1 MGEIIDFPRLHILL
15 DFYNEIESSIRNNAE
30 LDIKDVVNKLSLFC
44 LSDNFCPF
52 LLLELKN
59 IWAMSDIVI
68 IYEMKEKFLSLKIIF
83 PLVEELKNTTF
94 DKNVIEIIKQLE
106 NKKISENIIS
116 SYIDNN
122 KNSIEKLK
130 MSEKGKKIINEIN
143 SYFSRNT
150 EEIGFLR
157 KLYCGILG
165 FTFID
170 IAKHIIK
177 TISNNNKKEDLLIHE
192 YVKFAYDDY
201 HKYLKDNNNNLEEL
215 NYLIDYLNNLNLLN
229 HTKEAQQIIL
239 FIFNLIKNEKEISI
253 REEINDNFFKKYGNL
268 NNIKEKIIWTLYEKD
283 FSISNPSISVKKY
296 RQIILEGKKEKEKLN
311 FDIFENINEIKR
323 NKEVKGLNAFT
334 FKSLFTDKKIII
346 IKLDLNYYK
355 NKKISLEQFKEEINL
370 ILKFCSLEFISSE
383 PNKYIQIENKIISLD
398 NSYNL
403 FIKELTDRKIIYQS
417 KVQEEKIKS
426 LEEPK
431 KCLIKNENN
440 DIKIEKGKSANDK
453 EIEEL
458 NLELNKERTVNKE
471 LNEKIK
477 QLEKELNEEKNKNK
491 TLEAKILNLRK
502 DFDDENNKFLK
513 FKEEI
518 EKEKLIKKKLEKE
531 SKESFLETIIE
542 KEKEI
547 KELKLKLS
555 RYPFVLE
562 EGEKL
567 MSIIFNSVD
576 QKVNFSVICKNTDE
590 FHKIEAQLYK
600 NYSEYSEN
608 DNFFTVKGIKVNRYK
623 TLENNNIKNNDVI
636 ILNMIE

>member
-1 MGEIIDFPRLHILL
+1 
-15 DFYNEIESSIRNNAE
+15 
-30 LDIKDVVNKLSLFC
+30 
-44 LSDNFCPF
+44 
-52 LLLELKN
+52 
-59 IWAMSDIVI
+59 
-68 IYEMKEKFLSLKIIF
+68 MKEKFLSLKIIF
-83 PLVEELKNTTF
+83 PLVEKLKNTTF
-94 DKNVIEIIKQLE
+94 SKKIIEIIKQFE

-122 KNSIEKLK
+122 KTSIEKLEV
-130 MSEKGKKIINEIN
+130 SEKGKKIINEIK
-143 SYFSRNT
+143 SYFEQDGNR
-150 EEIGFLR
+150 IAFLW

-170 IAKHIIK
+170 TIKIIIK
-177 TISNNNKKEDLLIHE
+177 TIPNSGIKEENLIHE
-192 YVKFAYDDY
+192 PFIFAYHSY
-201 HKYLKDNNNNLEEL
+201 NEYYNHLKNNIEEF
-215 NYLIDYLNNLNLLN
+215 NYLIDYLNNLSLLN

-239 FIFNLIKNEKEISI
+239 FIFNLIKNKKEISI

-268 NNIKEKIIWTLYEKD
+268 DNINEKIIWTLYEKD
-283 FSISNPSISVKKY
+283 FSISNPSKSINKY

-323 NKEVKGLNAFT
+323 NTELKGLYAFT

-346 IKLDLNYYK
+346 IKLDLDYYK

-370 ILKFCSLEFISSE
+370 ILKFCSLE
-383 PNKYIQIENKIISLD
+383 PDKYIQIENKIISLD
-398 NSYNL
+398 NSYSL

-440 DIKIEKGKSANDK
+440 DKKLEKRKSQNDK

-491 TLEAKILNLRK
+491 TLEAKIVNLRK
-502 DFDDENNKFLK
+502 DFDDENNKFQK

-518 EKEKLIKKKLEKE
+518 EKEKLMKKKLEKE
-531 SKESFLETIIE
+531 SKESFLEAIIE

-576 QKVNFSVICKNTDE
+576 QKLNFSVICKNTDE

-600 NYSEYSEN
+600 NYPEYSEN

>member
-1 MGEIIDFPRLHILL
+1 MKLIQIL
-15 DFYNEIESSIRNNAE
+15 
-30 LDIKDVVNKLSLFC
+30 NKT
-44 LSDNFCPF
+44 
-52 LLLELKN
+52 
-59 IWAMSDIVI
+59 V
-68 IYEMKEKFLSLKIIF
+68 
-83 PLVEELKNTTF
+83 
-94 DKNVIEIIKQLE
+94 
-106 NKKISENIIS
+106 
-116 SYIDNN
+116 
-122 KNSIEKLK
+122 
-130 MSEKGKKIINEIN
+130 
-143 SYFSRNT
+143 
-150 EEIGFLR
+150 
-157 KLYCGILG
+157 
-165 FTFID
+165 ID
-170 IAKHIIK
+170 IDIIK
-177 TISNNNKKEDLLIHE
+177 TKPNNNIKEYNLMNNYVDL
-192 YVKFAYDDY
+192 AYEKYYD
-201 HKYLKDNNNNLEEL
+201 YLKNNNIGEL
-215 NYLIDYLNNLNLLN
+215 NYLIDYLNNLSLLN
-229 HTKEAQQIIL
+229 HTKEAQQIII

-268 NNIKEKIIWTLYEKD
+268 DNINEKIIWTLYEKD
-283 FSISNPSISVKKY
+283 FSISNPSKSINKY

-323 NKEVKGLNAFT
+323 NTEVKGLNAFI

-346 IKLDLNYYK
+346 IKLDLDYYK

-370 ILKFCSLEFISSE
+370 ILKFCSLE
-383 PNKYIQIENKIISLD
+383 PDKYIQIENKIISLD
-398 NSYNL
+398 NSYSL

-431 KCLIKNENN
+431 KCLIKKENN
-440 DIKIEKGKSANDK
+440 DIKLEKGKSANDK

-458 NLELNKERTVNKE
+458 NFELNKERTVNKE

-491 TLEAKILNLRK
+491 TLEAKIVNLRK
-502 DFDDENNKFLK
+502 DFDDENNKFQK
-513 FKEEI
+513 FKEET
-518 EKEKLIKKKLEKE
+518 EKEKLMKKKLEKE

-576 QKVNFSVICKNTDE
+576 QKLNFSVICKNTDE

-600 NYSEYSEN
+600 NYLSIQKMITFLLLKELRLI
-608 DNFFTVKGIKVNRYK
+608 DIK
-623 TLENNNIKNNDVI
+623 L
-636 ILNMIE
+636 